1 MGSGIGSPK
10 FWEMAPG
17 MMAIILIFGGGFII
31 GLVSLIVNAWRG
43 NRESER
49 LAILKQQML
58 DKGMSADEIVR
69 VMDSGKT
76 N

>member
-1 MGSGIGSPK
+1 MGSHFLSGTSLEDATG
-10 FWEMAPG
+10 FVAVV
-17 MMAIILIFGGGFII
+17 LIFGGTALVGII
-31 GLVSLIVNAWRG
+31 ALIVNAWRG

-69 VMDSGKT
+69 VMDAGKT
-76 N
+76 E